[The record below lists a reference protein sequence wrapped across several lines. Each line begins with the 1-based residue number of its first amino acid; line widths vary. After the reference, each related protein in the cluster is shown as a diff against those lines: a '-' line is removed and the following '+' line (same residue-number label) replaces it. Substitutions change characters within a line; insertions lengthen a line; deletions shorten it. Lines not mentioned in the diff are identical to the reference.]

1 MRMGARI
8 VMEQKGRMRDTVDRR
23 TLGKHV
29 GNTWS
34 EVDYARL
41 TAMTVSETTN
51 IDDNPEQIS
60 DNLITITPTDRGIHV
75 LYTDRTAD
83 NILAEGTEIL
93 RSGVLGM
100 NAVLRALENDG
111 ITLGRSATTDLG
123 TAGNPLV
130 ASLVRHAKAR
140 ISANTTENNADG
152 PYHFQHHG
160 FALADIEDEMS
171 APLGTYEITSGVS
184 ADVIMKS
191 YTGAPRMLGG
201 AFIHENNLLSIDS
214 SDDSEGFMYATQ
226 GIILVEA
233 RGARTE
239 VRRRPNIGG
248 GSTSVYMYFEAA
260 WGQRSPG
267 NWLFSI
273 TADATAPA

>member
-1 MRMGARI
+1 
-8 VMEQKGRMRDTVDRR
+8 MRDTVDRR

-34 EVDYARL
+34 EVDYAKL
-41 TAMTVSETTN
+41 TAMTVTETTD
-51 IDDNPEQIS
+51 IDSNPEQIA
-60 DNLITITPTDRGIHV
+60 DNLITVTPTDRGIHI

-83 NILAEGTEIL
+83 NILAEGSEII

-100 NAVLRALENDG
+100 NAILRALETDG
-111 ITLGRSATTDLG
+111 IVLGRSASTDLG

-130 ASLVRHAKAR
+130 SSLIRHGKAR
-140 ISANTTENNADG
+140 ISANATENNPDG
-152 PYHFQHHG
+152 PYHVQHHG
-160 FALADIEDEMS
+160 FALVDIEDEMS

-184 ADVIMKS
+184 ADVIMRS

-201 AFIHENNLLSIDS
+201 AFIHENNLLSVDA
-214 SDDSEGFMYATQ
+214 SDDSEGFIYATNS
-226 GIILVEA
+226 IILVEA
-233 RGARTE
+233 RGSRTE
-239 VRRRPNIGG
+239 IRRRGNIGG

-260 WGQRSPG
+260 WGQRSVG
-267 NWLFSI
+267 NWLFSM